1 MSLDELVPYIWVV
14 WAALILI
21 FLVIEIFTV
30 DFTFLMLAVGSVGGL
45 VASLF
50 QLPWFVQ
57 LLIAGALAIILIFTV
72 RPPLLRALRSG
83 EDPTKSNVDA
93 LIGLTG
99 TVTSGHGG
107 AVNQVKLANGET
119 WTLRTTD
126 GRVPAIGDRV
136 AVTAIFLGITVWG
149 PKAGWDGYVQAMAE
163 AVPSTSS
170 TTPESAAVSTSM
182 S

>member
-1 MSLDELVPYIWVV
+1 MSVEELVSYAWVV

-50 QLPWFVQ
+50 QLPWFIQ
-57 LLIAGALAIILIFTV
+57 LLIAGALAVLLIFTV
-72 RPPLLRALRSG
+72 RPPMLRALRTG

-99 TVTSGHGG
+99 TVTTGHGG
-107 AVNQVKLANGET
+107 SADQVKLANGET

-126 GRVPAIGDRV
+126 GRTPSVGDRV
-136 AVTAIFLGITVWG
+136 AVTAI
-149 PKAGWDGYVQAMAE
+149 DGAT
-163 AVPSTSS
+163 AVVAPIERTL
-170 TTPESAAVSTSM
+170 P
-182 S
+182 